1 MAYNKQLIAELK
13 CDRNADENK
22 TSR

>member
-1 MAYNKQLIAELK
+1 MAYNKQLIAELT
-13 CDRNADENK
+13 CERNADENK